1 MKSNRCVH
9 IVHFI
14 YTVYF
19 PIFLIVACAS
29 GGGGESD
36 HTSNQ
41 DASTTIISNRTYTVS
56 IQNKQTINYSLKPSI
71 TILFNES
78 IDLNSATTHQIRL
91 FDQTT
96 QQSINLHLNLTA
108 TKINAS
114 YNDPLVVGHSYRL
127 DLIDIKKLNGSSQTP
142 PQESISFTM
151 AADTVAP
158 NVQSVLLVPSSQSSH
173 YNVLVQLSEE
183 PNNMA
188 QARLMSVLTQSSAQ
202 PQAQALNCAVPG
214 PGTQASEIL
223 FTVSTPNCFE
233 VGKQYQLDLN
243 SIQDFGGN
251 VAQSSGQ
258 LQEVFTMPS
267 VCGSQSQPINITD
280 SIFSLQWHIQNRAS
294 NGSPPNGGA
303 AALSGEDLN
312 IKPVWEQQCQGDNI
326 YVAVVD
332 DGLYINHPDL
342 SPNVAP
348 GLSYNYSTSSADPS
362 GGGHGTA
369 VAGLIASPINNLGVV
384 GVAPK
389 AKLMGFNMLQASSVN
404 NIADAMTRQI
414 NLVNVSNNSWG
425 YIDHLGYIDSPST
438 WKSAVDLGVSQGR
451 NGKGIVYLFA
461 AGNGS
466 EGDTWWDNS
475 NYDGFANYR
484 NVLAVGGVD
493 SAGKWAKYSEQGA
506 NVLVAGPTMQ
516 DVRNGNN
523 NGQFDGLYTTYPPG
537 QGNLNAHGVYAFN
550 GNYYSSFNGTSGSTP
565 TVAGVVAIL
574 LQMNPNLTW
583 RDVRWILAKTARK
596 NDPTDNDWASSAIG
610 QGFNHKYGFGVP
622 NALAALN
629 EARQFSPLSSYK
641 SCSSTLLNYNNSPI
655 IYGQTG
661 SISVGNNAFTNC
673 RITIIE
679 FVELSLSIN
688 GNPQQLAIRLISPA
702 GQISRLSEYHICPN
716 SCYINNGWTFGSVRH
731 LGESRAGTWRI
742 EIENNQ
748 PSAPNQYVG
757 YLHGFTQNTKYL
769 TKAQLVFY
777 GH

>member
-1 MKSNRCVH
+1 MKSTRCTH
-9 IVHFI
+9 ILHFI
-14 YTVYF
+14 YTVYL
-19 PIFLIVACAS
+19 PVFLIVACAS
-29 GGGGESD
+29 GGGGES
-36 HTSNQ
+36 
-41 DASTTIISNRTYTVS
+41 ASPPGSTESSPVISNRTYTVS
-56 IQNKQTINYSLKPSI
+56 IQNKQIINYSLKPSI
-71 TILFNES
+71 TIFFNES
-78 IDLNSATTHQIRL
+78 IDINSATTQQIRL

-96 QQSINLHLNLTA
+96 QQSINLGLNT
-108 TKINAS
+108 TTNKITAS
-114 YNDPLVVGHSYRL
+114 YNNPLIVGRQYRL
-127 DLIDIKKLNGSSQTP
+127 DLIDIKKLNGSGQTP
-142 PQESISFTM
+142 PQESISFTI

-158 NVQSVLLVPSSQSSH
+158 SVQSVLLVPASQGSH
-173 YNVLVQLSEE
+173 YNVLVQLNEE
-183 PNNMA
+183 PANIS
-188 QARLMSVLTQSSAQ
+188 QARIISVSTQSNAQ
-202 PQAQALNCAVPG
+202 TQSQTLNCAVPG
-214 PGTQASEIL
+214 PGTQSSEIL

-258 LQEVFTMPS
+258 LQEVFTMNS
-267 VCGSQSQPINITD
+267 VCGSQSQPITIND
-280 SIFSLQWHIQNRAS
+280 GIFSLQWHIQNRAS
-294 NGSPPNGGA
+294 NGSPPNGGTS
-303 AALSGEDLN
+303 ALVGEDLN
-312 IKPVWEQQCQGDNI
+312 INPVWEQQCQGDNV

-342 SPNVAP
+342 SANVAP

-389 AKLMGFNMLQASSVN
+389 AKLMGFNMLQASSIT
-404 NIADAMTRQI
+404 NIADSMIRQI

-425 YIDHLGYIDSPST
+425 YVDHLGYIDSPST
-438 WKSAVDLGVSQGR
+438 WKSAVDLGVAQGR

-484 NVLAVGGVD
+484 NVLAIGGVD

-537 QGNLNAHGVYAFN
+537 QGNLNAQGVYTFN
-550 GNYYSSFNGTSGSTP
+550 GDYYSSFNGTSGSTP
-565 TVAGVVAIL
+565 TVSGVVAL
-574 LQMNPNLTW
+574 MLQVNPNLTW

-596 NDPTDNDWASSAIG
+596 NDPTDIGWASSAIG
-610 QGFNHKYGFGVP
+610 HGFNHKYGFGVP
-622 NALAALN
+622 NAFAAVN
-629 EARQFSPLSSYK
+629 EARQFSTLPTYK
-641 SCSSTLLNYNNSPI
+641 TCSSSLFTYNSSPI

-661 SISVGNNAFTNC
+661 SINVDNNVFTNC
-673 RITIIE
+673 SINTIE
-679 FVELSLSIN
+679 FVEIKLSIN
-688 GNPQQLAIRLISPA
+688 GNPQQLAIRLISPS

-716 SCYINNGWTFGSVRH
+716 SCTINNGWTFGSIRH
-731 LGESRAGTWRI
+731 LGEARAGTWRI

-748 PSAPNQYVG
+748 PSAPNQYAS
-757 YLHGFTQNTKYL
+757 YLSGFTQNTKYL
-769 TKAQLVFY
+769 TQAQLVFY